1 MKIRQLSSNEE
12 ILQVAELRYDC
23 LVRERGYEI
32 ADADHVNH
40 RICDAQDQ
48 TGYLFGAFVDEQLV
62 GTIRTSFLSENDD
75 EFNYELFQFDRLP
88 ADMQMGNVASTCRL
102 MVRKQ
107 FRNCSVALRLC
118 CTAYQFGLENG
129 ITHDLIYCPFD
140 LVNMYQ
146 SLGYRIHRES
156 ISHPDFGR
164 IAVLYLAL
172 DDGDHLKSVGSPF
185 YRAYASRELCAA

>member
-1 MKIRQLSSNEE
+1 MQIRRISTDEE
-12 ILQVAELRYDC
+12 LFQVAQLRYDC
-23 LVRERGYEI
+23 LVRERGYDVVE
-32 ADADHVNH
+32 ADHDNH
-40 RICDAQDQ
+40 CIYDTQDQ
-48 TGYLFGAFVDEQLV
+48 TGYLFGAFVDQRLV

-75 EFNYELFQFDRLP
+75 EFNYELFEFDRLP
-88 ADMQMGNVASTCRL
+88 ADMRMGNVASTCRL
-102 MVRKQ
+102 MVLKE
-107 FRNCSVALRLC
+107 FRNRSVALRLC

-164 IAVLYLAL
+164 IAVLYLSL
-172 DDGDHLKSVGSPF
+172 DDGEHLKSVGSPF
-185 YRAYASRELCAA
+185 YRDYASRELCAA